1 MNIFISTDFLYTP
14 DAWMFHIQKPTS
26 RLKPYTKNTLGNFQQ
41 RS

>member
-14 DAWMFHIQKPTS
+14 DAWMFHIQKPT